1 MKLNKVNLGIICATF
16 LVGAQGFSQN
26 SNVVS
31 AALEFQKY
39 EPAIAKQ
46 EVEKA
51 KTYLLEAK
59 RYIDPAMKDES
70 TKADPKANYY
80 NAVINYSLMELSGF
94 TDAEELKIY
103 QNDSILEVIEKS
115 IKHTESK
122 KRYKSD
128 VDLFFNR
135 KISQAVSMGE
145 VMFKQK
151 KFDMAFAGFAGAY
164 QMKKIANIEEEQDA
178 MKTNAIIAAR
188 NYIDTLSK
196 AGESEK
202 ALEFISGALEMFPE
216 SEDLAIA
223 GVNISLDNDDLVK
236 AEAYFD
242 AAAKSSPKNKVLFS
256 NMGSI
261 YLTAA
266 DKAYSDFSKMDITQ
280 EGYQEKSDEVEKLY
294 TKAENNLKRA
304 IEIDPE
310 YADAAYNLGVL
321 YLGRGEKLKT
331 TASQM
336 DFNNPDYDEVSKR
349 SQDMYKKAIDPLEIF
364 IKQDPNNS
372 GVLNVLFQVHRNAGN
387 TEKALEYKKRADAAA
402 AEGN

>member
-1 MKLNKVNLGIICATF
+1 MKLNKVNLGIICASL

-39 EPAIAKQ
+39 EPAFEKQ
-46 EVEKA
+46 DLAKA

-59 RYIDPAMKDES
+59 KYIDPAMKDET

-80 NAVINYSLMELSGF
+80 NAVINYGLVELSGM
-94 TDAEELKIY
+94 TGAEDLKVY
-103 QNDSILEVIEKS
+103 QNDSILGVIEKS
-115 IKHTESK
+115 IKHTEAK
-122 KRYKSD
+122 KRYRSD

-135 KISQAVSMGE
+135 KVGQAVSIGE
-145 VMFKQK
+145 MMFKQK
-151 KFDMAFAGFAGAY
+151 NYQMAFAGFAGAY
-164 QMKKIANIEEEQDA
+164 QVKKIANIEEEREA
-178 MKTNAIIAAR
+178 MKTNAIISAR
-188 NYIDTLSK
+188 NYIDTLTK
-196 AGESEK
+196 TGESEK
-202 ALEFISGALEMFPE
+202 AMEFISGALEMFPE

-223 GVNISLDNDDLVK
+223 GVNIALDNDDLEK

-242 AAAKSSPKNKVLFS
+242 AAAKSSPQNKVLFS

-266 DKAYSDFSKMDITQ
+266 DKSYKDFAAMEITDA
-280 EGYQEKSDEVEKLY
+280 GYQAKSDEVEELY
-294 TKAENNLKRA
+294 GKAESNLQRA
-304 IEIDPE
+304 IDIDPE
-310 YADAAYNLGVL
+310 YAEAAYNLGVL

-336 DFNNPDYDEVSKR
+336 DFNNPDYDKVNAR
-349 SQDMYKKAIDPLEIF
+349 SQEMYKNAIAPLEIY

-387 TEKALEYKKRADAAA
+387 SEKALEYKKRADAAA